1 MIELNLV
8 EVKASQL
15 AGFGPLFEIAK
26 AVNWIAMGIAAA
38 IYFGGDIYL
47 HDQWDKEKQGKE
59 EEIANITQQ
68 INKFKKEIR
77 KNRDLKEMKEAF
89 EKQAETLKS
98 RSSQIDEILQL
109 KINPQRI
116 LERIAHDIPDT
127 VWISSIELNPNKT
140 ATIRG
145 EAMDYKSIGDF
156 MAKLNESKFFNRS
169 LKLKDSST
177 IEISV
182 NDLKHR
188 VEKFTIDGSI
198 STYE

>member
-1 MIELNLV
+1 MIELNLI
-8 EVKASQL
+8 EVKASQV
-15 AGFGPLFEIAK
+15 AGLGPLFEVIK
-26 AVNWIAMGIAAA
+26 AINWIAVAIAGA
-38 IYFGGDIYL
+38 IYFGGEWFL
-47 HDQWDKEKQGKE
+47 QDQWTKDKQAKE
-59 EEIANITQQ
+59 EEINELTQQ
-68 INKFKKEIR
+68 INKYKKDIR

-116 LERIAHDIPDT
+116 LERIAHDVPDT
-127 VWISSIELNPNKT
+127 VWLSSIELNPNKT
-140 ATIRG
+140 AIIQG
-145 EAMDYKSIGDF
+145 EALDYKSIGDF

-182 NDLKHR
+182 NDLKRR
-188 VEKFTIDGSI
+188 VEKFTLDGTI
-198 STYE
+198 SAYE